1 MNLLVHDPALCGHEV
16 FIPDLLYMDQGAL
29 PLTKDIVLKGGDH
42 DEIVFG
48 IGLMSHVG
56 LISSFPASATGHS
69 PLRLPSQ

>member
-1 MNLLVHDPALCGHEV
+1 MN
-16 FIPDLLYMDQGAL
+16 QGAL
-29 PLTKDIVLKGGDH
+29 PLAEGYMLEGGDH